1 MEVENKGGE
10 VQVKLVLHVGNR
22 QEEVVN
28 NSETDKNKFS
38 LKNSHHHHYHLQ
50 VRRFQS
56 KAPLLLD
63 TIDSKVRQLFPALAK
78 HEVHPQ
84 CYNTLCAFAAVFNL
98 IVIVHMFSS
107 VKKESSISVDVF

>member
-1 MEVENKGGE
+1 MELENEVDE

-22 QEEVVN
+22 QAEVVN
-28 NSETDKNKFS
+28 YSETGKNKFS
-38 LKNSHHHHYHLQ
+38 LKKRHNYHHLQ

-63 TIDSKVRQLFPALAK
+63 TIDSKVRQLFPALAE

-84 CYNTLCAFAAVFNL
+84 CYNTLCAFAAVFNI

-107 VKKESSISVDVF
+107 VKKESSMS

>member
-1 MEVENKGGE
+1 MEVENEVGE

-28 NSETDKNKFS
+28 NSEINKNKFS
-38 LKNSHHHHYHLQ
+38 LKKDSHHHHHHLQ

-63 TIDSKVRQLFPALAK
+63 TIDSKVRQLFPALAE
-78 HEVHPQ
+78 HEVHQQ
-84 CYNTLCAFAAVFNL
+84 CYNTLCAFAAVFS
-98 IVIVHMFSS
+98 IIFIVHMFSS
-107 VKKESSISVDVF
+107 VVKESLMS

>member
-1 MEVENKGGE
+1 MEVENEVGE

-28 NSETDKNKFS
+28 NSKIDKTKFS
-38 LKNSHHHHYHLQ
+38 LKKDSHHHHHHLQ

-63 TIDSKVRQLFPALAK
+63 TIDSKVRQLFPALAE

-84 CYNTLCAFAAVFNL
+84 CCNTLCAFTAVFNI

-107 VKKESSISVDVF
+107 VVKESSMS